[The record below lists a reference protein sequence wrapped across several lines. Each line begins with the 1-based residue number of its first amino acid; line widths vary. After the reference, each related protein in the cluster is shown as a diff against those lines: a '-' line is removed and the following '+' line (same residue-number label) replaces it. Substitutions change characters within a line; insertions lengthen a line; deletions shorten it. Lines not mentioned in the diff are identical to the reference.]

1 MICSCV
7 HSLQSSCHVLC
18 PREKGQMEGWWRQ
31 GGGSKEKCGEAAH
44 RQADTRRY
52 SVLSCKPA
60 VLRVQVEM

>member
-1 MICSCV
+1 
-7 HSLQSSCHVLC
+7 
-18 PREKGQMEGWWRQ
+18 MEGWWRQ